1 MIIKRERNL
10 LEAYKSRL
18 AISEK
23 VYNREHGDT
32 FTESKKSTVAACLNN
47 ISKFLT
53 ERFDN
58 SVGTQR
64 ADLGTFK
71 KFTMDITT
79 VALPNL
85 IAHELVLVRPMTS
98 MTGYVQY
105 IKFIAGSN
113 KGGVRQ
119 GDVFNDPFKLG
130 AMTDDRVNYTASA
143 VVEEVT
149 LDGEGAATLAWTPLN
164 AGFVPQVVNGESG
177 VTVEVVDAATGA
189 IKVTGAT
196 GTVKVK
202 YLYDNVVIPQN
213 DLPVY
218 NAKVEGIA
226 LKAKARRISI
236 YYSQIAAFQAKQELG
251 LDLGQVLSEQACGE
265 LTYN

>member
-79 VALPNL
+79 VALN
-85 IAHELVLVRPMTS
+85 
-98 MTGYVQY
+98 
-105 IKFIAGSN
+105 
-113 KGGVRQ
+113 
-119 GDVFNDPFKLG
+119 
-130 AMTDDRVNYTASA
+130 
-143 VVEEVT
+143 
-149 LDGEGAATLAWTPLN
+149 
-164 AGFVPQVVNGESG
+164 
-177 VTVEVVDAATGA
+177 
-189 IKVTGAT
+189 
-196 GTVKVK
+196 
-202 YLYDNVVIPQN
+202 
-213 DLPVY
+213 
-218 NAKVEGIA
+218 
-226 LKAKARRISI
+226 
-236 YYSQIAAFQAKQELG
+236 
-251 LDLGQVLSEQACGE
+251 
-265 LTYN
+265 